1 MKQAKDRTTLSD
13 SNRAED
19 PGYLVRLVGQ
29 VVPVS
34 VQTVAL
40 VKRLAQVALEAR
52 QRYKQSPSNK
62 ALLGHYAWRIVTHL

>member
-1 MKQAKDRTTLSD
+1 
-13 SNRAED
+13 
-19 PGYLVRLVGQ
+19 VGQ